1 MRFLKNNVFKYFMNT
16 FYTSKY
22 NNKISSFLRL
32 HFERN
37 NYTIDFFSTLGNTY
51 KNSKWS
57 DLKIQNIKLTHIYS
71 FIKFFFILFFCFTL
85 LLTLINY
92 NYINLKKFVFP
103 LNSTILLLNELFIYI
118 LTIFLFYFIKLFNT
132 YFFFNSK
139 NEFLSYK
146 NTIYTKNV
154 KFNYNF
160 KQNNNINLNYYNFY
174 KSLYLTLKK
183 IQYTNLNISDLNSKS
198 SLNNLSNNSFLI
210 KNSDIF
216 LESQINEFLIN
227 NFSKSNILTSNVLND
242 LNKLNI
248 NNNQVNILYDNFLKN
263 SNEISKQERWMLKNN
278 TISNNLV
285 NSLNK
290 NILIKQFLGNPLEQ
304 NDISLKNIWIS
315 SKNYMNMN
323 QLLSNNNF
331 NYNWV
336 LNQNKLYNNT
346 NVIDFFE
353 KSRIFFEKKNVFT
366 TSSFNNLLSLDNN
379 NYNSNILNIHNNNN
393 LQFDF
398 YSLILFYDFEK
409 NVFTF
414 NTDYSINDF
423 NKLNINFTPSNN
435 IDFLYNNILND
446 SDLILFYNFNNNNNT
461 HSSNYYNLL

>member
-1 MRFLKNNVFKYFMNT
+1 
-16 FYTSKY
+16 
-22 NNKISSFLRL
+22 
-32 HFERN
+32 
-37 NYTIDFFSTLGNTY
+37 
-51 KNSKWS
+51 
-57 DLKIQNIKLTHIYS
+57 
-71 FIKFFFILFFCFTL
+71 
-85 LLTLINY
+85 
-92 NYINLKKFVFP
+92 LKKFVFP

-263 SNEISKQERWMLKNN
+263 SNEISKQER
-278 TISNNLV
+278 
-285 NSLNK
+285 
-290 NILIKQFLGNPLEQ
+290 
-304 NDISLKNIWIS
+304 
-315 SKNYMNMN
+315 
-323 QLLSNNNF
+323 
-331 NYNWV
+331 
-336 LNQNKLYNNT
+336 
-346 NVIDFFE
+346 
-353 KSRIFFEKKNVFT
+353 
-366 TSSFNNLLSLDNN
+366 
-379 NYNSNILNIHNNNN
+379 
-393 LQFDF
+393 
-398 YSLILFYDFEK
+398 
-409 NVFTF
+409 
-414 NTDYSINDF
+414 
-423 NKLNINFTPSNN
+423 
-435 IDFLYNNILND
+435 
-446 SDLILFYNFNNNNNT
+446 
-461 HSSNYYNLL
+461 